1 MASKSDISIFE
12 KKTNFDD
19 TLKKLNKNVKQKCTC
34 SRGSKKLQTFD
45 GAQLYLIFQPLY
57 CTLKRL
63 VDTEKVV
70 SEKSKGL
77 PPEIFTAS
85 TTTDNNLSPSV
96 KWYENPNFC

>member
-1 MASKSDISIFE
+1 M
-12 KKTNFDD
+12 
-19 TLKKLNKNVKQKCTC
+19 LNKNVKQKCTC
-34 SRGSKKLQTFD
+34 SRGSKKLQAFD

-85 TTTDNNLSPSV
+85 TTTDIIFPHQLNGTKIQIFANI
-96 KWYENPNFC
+96 